1 MVDDLVCVCERV
13 SLVCCVGGGKK
24 SSTEG
29 DKSPAASDATTVP
42 GTDEEARSMAI
53 AKYKQSLAENNQA
66 VTPEDKTKR
75 MPATPSTSLPRASS
89 VPILM
94 DKAES
99 AQQSTTEDNNSA
111 KRNKNKVQPKKG
123 AKKTQN
129 RRAKKTKQV
138 KKKNKQNNTKKIPQD
153 TGPGT
158 SPATPAATAH
168 VTPTKPTVPSPM
180 APSEPTLPPS
190 TPSTLATPSV
200 QSPVVKQE
208 PSQEVPPP
216 SVPHETPRA
225 PEQPAGTPAVHSIM
239 NRAQTADLDALQ
251 KKAPEQTTASPT
263 AETRVRVRNERDKF
277 IHNRRQRFYRSLE
290 SFLAALLRLV

>member
-66 VTPEDKTKR
+66 VTPEDKTRR

-94 DKAES
+94 DEAKS
-99 AQQSTTEDNNSA
+99 AQQSTTEDN
-111 KRNKNKVQPKKG
+111 
-123 AKKTQN
+123 
-129 RRAKKTKQV
+129 KKTKQV

-190 TPSTLATPSV
+190 TPSTPATPSV